1 MNANRVTSM
10 AKRSARPKGK
20 RRPTGSGNNRRR
32 ISEESPAPSFTTS
45 DGLPISNE
53 VAKELN
59 AWRLRLIPAVV
70 ADRVWRQIFS
80 DDERTRLGGDL
91 QAAWQDQ
98 GTMAMYMHARFV
110 TYERAMVDIAH
121 GLGLMHPADYE
132 RLLLAIGGHQA
143 GKLRPVWNRDLLEL
157 SVGGTVVK
165 KLRSANVARSI
176 CRVLDAFQE
185 LAWPSR
191 IDDPLPG
198 GSDPQRLREVVR
210 SLERNLTL
218 IRFNADGT
226 GCGIVWSFR

>member
-1 MNANRVTSM
+1 M
-10 AKRSARPKGK
+10 AKRSAQSNRK
-20 RRPTGSGNNRRR
+20 RRPTGRGNNRH
-32 ISEESPAPSFTTS
+32 PAEASSSQSFTTS
-45 DGLPISNE
+45 DGSPISDD
-53 VAKELN
+53 VARELS

-91 QAAWQDQ
+91 QAAWQNR
-98 GTMAMYMHARFV
+98 GTMAIYMRARFV
-110 TYERAMVDIAH
+110 TYERAMLEIAH

-132 RLLLAIGGHQA
+132 RLLLAIGDHQA
-143 GKLRPVWNRDLLEL
+143 GKLRPVWHRDRLEL

-185 LAWPSR
+185 LAWPAR

-226 GCGIVWSFR
+226 GRGIVWSFR